1 MLKSDEMEASKLE
14 RLKVAV
20 SVGAE
25 QAEQGE
31 FVNQTISEVAA
42 EAKLE
47 KHG

>member
-25 QAEQGE
+25 QAE